1 MNEKRKLCKSI
12 NNKKLC
18 GVCAGFADFF
28 GIDPT
33 IVRVLWALLV
43 IVGGSGVLAYIICA
57 LIMPEGYTED

>member
-1 MNEKRKLCKSI
+1 MNEKRKLVKSI

-33 IVRVLWALLV
+33 IVRVLWAVLV
-43 IVGGSGVLAYIICA
+43 LAFGSGVLAYIICA
-57 LIMPEGYTED
+57 LIMPDGYTDN